1 MSSYISD
8 RVKEASSHQG
18 LIVAVAAAA
27 VLFGGLSLTK
37 VVLYGALVW
46 GVWSMM
52 KRDQI
57 MAELE
62 TEVKLLKKELQDQAK
77 IHDRLDVAI
86 EKLTDVSNSIHR
98 MLAVHEEK
106 IARQEEAIFEAE
118 QKIEVRRSELLI
130 KIDELHSRVTTNTK
144 EIMTAAAAQHQ
155 QQNKEIQK
163 MRDELISRVGVLEKW
178 RHVLIGGS
186 IVIGFMLHKFV
197 NFGS

>member
-1 MSSYISD
+1 
-8 RVKEASSHQG
+8 
-18 LIVAVAAAA
+18 
-27 VLFGGLSLTK
+27 
-37 VVLYGALVW
+37 
-46 GVWSMM
+46 
-52 KRDQI
+52 
-57 MAELE
+57 MAELV

-77 IHDRLDVAI
+77 IHDRLDIAI

-144 EIMTAAAAQHQ
+144 EIMTAASAQHQ
-155 QQNKEIQK
+155 QQNKEIQR

-186 IVIGFMLHKFV
+186 IVVGFMLHKFV

>member
-1 MSSYISD
+1 
-8 RVKEASSHQG
+8 
-18 LIVAVAAAA
+18 
-27 VLFGGLSLTK
+27 
-37 VVLYGALVW
+37 
-46 GVWSMM
+46 
-52 KRDQI
+52 

-77 IHDRLDVAI
+77 IHDRLDIAI

-144 EIMTAAAAQHQ
+144 EIMTAASAQHQ

-186 IVIGFMLHKFV
+186 IVVGFMLHKFIE
-197 NFGS
+197 FGS